1 MSLYTPNQEHVHN
14 TPSKREIQVKR
25 QRPTHKWRST
35 SKALWALQTKKQTNF
50 GKAMNNVNH
59 GFLSNLFIII
69 TANNYSRSMYKA
81 VYTYISD
88 QTKQLSSWRLAVAP
102 TANPNKQVSRISLIR
117 EWNWNSLK
125 MAWQARTNSSSNSF
139 KVYFTPTSNKM
150 ARTHPINITYIIQHR
165 NEKFKSKRQ
174 RITQK

>member
-1 MSLYTPNQEHVHN
+1 
-14 TPSKREIQVKR
+14 
-25 QRPTHKWRST
+25 
-35 SKALWALQTKKQTNF
+35 
-50 GKAMNNVNH
+50 MNNVNH

-88 QTKQLSSWRLAVAP
+88 QTKQRSSWRLAVAP
-102 TANPNKQVSRISLIR
+102 TTNTNKQVSRISLIR

-125 MAWQARTNSSSNSF
+125 MAWQARTNNSSNSF

-165 NEKFKSKRQ
+165 NDKFKSKQ
-174 RITQK
+174 RAAHNEKIRIHLKGLVTTSTPSITSSHCSRCIFPADHNCA